1 MIKRNFKLFLLAA
14 VPAGL
19 LMSVQPASAQLTLP
33 GRATFDLFGPPGFSP
48 EREIVL
54 EAEDGPFSIIFGKF
68 SLPAGAS
75 LDWHVNAGV
84 AIAATTKGMI
94 NEHLS
99 NGCVALLE
107 PGDVLFESLGQV
119 HKIVNPSATETAEA
133 LMVFIAPVGA
143 DLVTFVPPP
152 AETPCVPE
160 MDPDLEDDLDLTELA
175 AKVDTLSGELVF
187 LKDLIKRIAAANGV
201 LRREDADR

>member
-1 MIKRNFKLFLLAA
+1 MIKRNFNLFLFSAML
-14 VPAGL
+14 AGL
-19 LMSVQPASAQLTLP
+19 LMSVQPARAQLTLP
-33 GRATFDLFGPPGFSP
+33 GGATFDLFGPPGFSP
-48 EREIVL
+48 ESEVEL
-54 EAEDGPFSIIFGKF
+54 EAGDGPFSIVFGKF
-68 SLPAGAS
+68 ALPAGAS

-84 AIAATTKGMI
+84 AIAATTQGML

-99 NGCVALLE
+99 NGCVVLHE
-107 PGDVLFESLGQV
+107 PGDVLFESEGEV
-119 HKIVNPSATETAEA
+119 HKIVNPSTTETAEA

-175 AKVDTLSGELVF
+175 AKVDTLSGELFFV
-187 LKDLIKRIAAANGV
+187 KDMIKRIAAANGV
-201 LRREDADR
+201 LRREDIDR